1 MWNYVWDIT
10 HEGSIYDSCMTVII
24 AYVLGV
30 MIFVVYYTRLRRL
43 NVVICM

>member
-1 MWNYVWDIT
+1 
-10 HEGSIYDSCMTVII
+10 MTDII

-30 MIFVVYYTRLRRL
+30 MLFVVYYKRLRRL

>member
-10 HEGSIYDSCMTVII
+10 LEGSIYGNFMTDIM
-24 AYVLGV
+24 AYILGV
-30 MIFVVYYTRLRRL
+30 MFFLVYYTRLRRL

>member
-10 HEGSIYDSCMTVII
+10 HEGSIYDSSVTDII
-24 AYVLGV
+24 AYILGV
-30 MIFVVYYTRLRRL
+30 MLFVVHYTRLRHL